1 MNVSIKE
8 RCCDSKN
15 GSSTGVGEW
24 IFSTFWKGFVN
35 LGKSDDGCAA
45 TNTEV
50 LIIEEIGQLAN
61 KVFEAVESICRFA
74 RGNGFRLNEL

>member
-1 MNVSIKE
+1 M
-8 RCCDSKN
+8 
-15 GSSTGVGEW
+15 
-24 IFSTFWKGFVN
+24 N

-61 KVFEAVESICRFA
+61 KCLKQ
-74 RGNGFRLNEL
+74 LNLYADLLVVMVSDK

>member
-1 MNVSIKE
+1 M
-8 RCCDSKN
+8 
-15 GSSTGVGEW
+15 
-24 IFSTFWKGFVN
+24 N

-61 KVFEAVESICRFA
+61 KVFEAVKSICRFA